1 MSTPLRRHRSEEA
14 DRAFRDA
21 QQTAADAL
29 AETVRLRRA
38 LDALT
43 SAIVIHDARGQL
55 VLRNRQHAELD
66 GNRHVSALV
75 AAAVERLVASAQDG
89 QAASQT
95 LELHGPPPRTLDI
108 TAVPL
113 GSAEVPLGTI
123 AFVED
128 ISERRRLEA
137 VRRDFA
143 ANVSHELRTPIGAL
157 GVLAETLVDEDD
169 PEVVRRLARHIMSE
183 AERAGR
189 LIEDLLDL
197 SRIEAGGVLVEAA
210 VDIVAVVATATERV
224 VALAAQ
230 RDVRVVVHTPE
241 RGDGRAGRRASA
253 GVGAGEPARQRH
265 QVLGTGIH
273 GRGRGGRRTG
283 WVVVTVRDQGIG
295 IPAKDLERIFERFY
309 RVDRARSRETGGTGL
324 GLSIV
329 RHVATNHGG
338 TVEVSSREGEGS
350 TFTLRLP
357 EAGAAAVG
365 ALMADTRP
373 TVLVVEDEESFVEA
387 LTLGLNR
394 EGFAVRV
401 ARDGAEALA
410 SFDAARPDV
419 VLLDL
424 MLPRVSGI
432 DVCRHIRA
440 RSSIPIIMVTA
451 KDSEVDAVVGLEVG
465 ADDYVT
471 KPYRLRELV
480 ARVRAVL
487 RRAGPEPTDDDAAVE
502 VLEVGD
508 VALDAER
515 HRVTVRGSEV
525 ALPLREFELLELLL
539 DNAGRVLTRD
549 TLIDRIWGPNYVGD
563 TKTLD
568 VHVKRLRSKIEDD
581 PAKPSRITTIRG
593 LGYRYEK

>member
-1 MSTPLRRHRSEEA
+1 MSTPLRRHRSDEA
-14 DRAFRDA
+14 ERAIRDA

-66 GNRHVSALV
+66 ANRHVSALV
-75 AAAVERLVASAQDG
+75 AACVEDLVATAQDG
-89 QAASQT
+89 KAATQT

-113 GSAEVPLGTI
+113 GNADMPLGTI

-157 GVLAETLVDEDD
+157 GVLAETLVDQED
-169 PEVVRRLARHIMSE
+169 PTVIRRLAQHIMSE

-197 SRIEAGGVLVEAA
+197 SRIEAGGVLVETA

-230 RDVRVVVHTPE
+230 RDVKVVVTAPDQPQVVLGDE
-241 RGDGRAGRRASA
+241 RQLVSAVVNLLDNAIKYSEPGSVVELDATGDGRWA
-253 GVGAGEPARQRH
+253 
-265 QVLGTGIH
+265 
-273 GRGRGGRRTG
+273 
-283 WVVVTVRDQGIG
+283 VVRVCDQGIG

-338 TVEVSSREGEGS
+338 TVEVASREGEGS

-357 EAGAAAVG
+357 QAV
-365 ALMADTRP
+365 P
-373 TVLVVEDEESFVEA
+373 
-387 LTLGLNR
+387 
-394 EGFAVRV
+394 
-401 ARDGAEALA
+401 
-410 SFDAARPDV
+410 
-419 VLLDL
+419 
-424 MLPRVSGI
+424 
-432 DVCRHIRA
+432 A
-440 RSSIPIIMVTA
+440 RS
-451 KDSEVDAVVGLEVG
+451 
-465 ADDYVT
+465 
-471 KPYRLRELV
+471 
-480 ARVRAVL
+480 
-487 RRAGPEPTDDDAAVE
+487 
-502 VLEVGD
+502 
-508 VALDAER
+508 
-515 HRVTVRGSEV
+515 
-525 ALPLREFELLELLL
+525 
-539 DNAGRVLTRD
+539 GR
-549 TLIDRIWGPNYVGD
+549 
-563 TKTLD
+563 
-568 VHVKRLRSKIEDD
+568 
-581 PAKPSRITTIRG
+581 
-593 LGYRYEK
+593 